1 MRFGVVI
8 HTQYA
13 YQLPSQPC
21 LVTSAVASASLIVS
35 FSTPVDKAKLAK
47 IRDLYLGNG
56 LIIGRQISP
65 GSQTSMAL

>member
-1 MRFGVVI
+1 MTWGEGGFSGPPKKGDVI
-8 HTQYA
+8 YER
-13 YQLPSQPC
+13 P
-21 LVTSAVASASLIVS
+21 LIVS